1 MPTVYLNGQFLP
13 QEDACI
19 PVTDRGFLFGDG
31 VYEVIP
37 AYGGRLFRLPHH
49 LQRLQNS
56 LDGIRLKNP
65 MTDTQWEHMLGEL
78 LEHNR
83 HAAGDTNDQ
92 AVYLHIT
99 RGSAAKR
106 DHGFPE
112 TVTPTVYAI
121 SSPIPETDPT
131 IKQQGL
137 SAITLQDNRWQNCDI
152 KAVTLLANV
161 LLRQQA
167 VDAGA
172 AEAILIRDGFAI
184 EGSASNLF
192 AVLDGVITTPP
203 KSKQL
208 LPGITRDLV
217 LELAKQH
224 GLPWKE
230 AEIRLSGL
238 EQAEEIWMT
247 SSTREIIPITQL
259 NGEPIGSG
267 QPGSMWIAM
276 ARHYLDYKKA
286 VRAGKA
292 G

>member
-1 MPTVYLNGQFLP
+1 MPTVYLNGHFLP

-37 AYGGRLFRLPHH
+37 AYGGRLFRLSHH

-56 LDGIRLKNP
+56 LDGIRLGNP
-65 MTDTQWEHMLGEL
+65 MTDTEWEQMLEQL

-83 HAAGDTNDQ
+83 EAAGDTNDQ
-92 AVYLHIT
+92 AVYLHVT

-121 SSPIPETDPT
+121 STPIPATDPA
-131 IKQQGL
+131 IKANGL
-137 SAITLQDNRWQNCDI
+137 AAITLQDFRWQHCDI

-167 VDAGA
+167 IDAGA
-172 AEAILIRDGFAI
+172 AEAILVRDGYAI

-192 AVLDGVITTPP
+192 VVLDGTIITPP
-203 KSKQL
+203 KDKQL

-217 LELAKQH
+217 LELAEQH
-224 GLPWKE
+224 KLPWKE
-230 AEIRLSGL
+230 TTIQVSEL
-238 EQAEEIWMT
+238 ERADEIWMT

-259 NGEPIGSG
+259 NGHSVGSG
-267 QPGSMWIAM
+267 QPGAVWTALT
-276 ARHYLDYKKA
+276 RHYQDYKAA